1 MVPSP
6 IRRLL
11 NNRIAQNAAA
21 LYAVQLFSTLLP
33 LVSIPI
39 LTRILGPESMGFLG
53 FGQSFANWL
62 AVVGEY
68 GFNYSATRS
77 IARQRDNANAVAG
90 IVMSIIGAKL
100 LLVLGMFLVTVVG
113 LLAIPIFREQNALAF
128 WALGIAVAAALNPLW
143 YFQAI
148 ERAWFMAVLE
158 FVARILHLLG
168 IILFVRD
175 PQDAWVALAAQAV
188 TALFTASIGLYL
200 MYREVPFKMPT
211 LPLSVVAL
219 RVSWS
224 LFLARAADSFYVSA
238 NGMILGLLSVPA
250 QIGFFSSAERLVRPG
265 LSFLFPLAQAIYPR
279 INNLM
284 KRDEQAATR
293 LSWLALLATT
303 GLGFAGGMML
313 FLVAPWVVPWLLGDQ
328 FHDSVPVVQVL
339 SLLLPIVGFGFS
351 LSMQYMFPR
360 RMDREVT
367 FSVLIAASVNVV
379 LAILLAPRMGAMGMA
394 IAVVSAEASA
404 ALTRFVILKLRRVL

>member
-1 MVPSP
+1 MIPSP
-6 IRRLL
+6 IRRLM

-21 LYAVQLFSTLLP
+21 LYAVQIFTTLLP
-33 LVSIPI
+33 LATIPF
-39 LTRILGPESMGFLG
+39 LSRVLGPDSMGLVVA
-53 FGQSFANWL
+53 GQSFANWL

-90 IVMSIIGAKL
+90 IVMSIIGAKM
-100 LLVLGMFLVTVVG
+100 LLVLGIAVIA
-113 LLAIPIFREQNALAF
+113 LLGMLLIPIFQSHQMLVV
-128 WALGIAVAAALNPLW
+128 WALGIAIAAAINPLW

-148 ERAWFMAVLE
+148 ERAWFMALLE
-158 FVARILHLLG
+158 FIARILHLVGVYLY
-168 IILFVRD
+168 VRSPD
-175 PQDAWVALAAQAV
+175 DAWIALAAQGIS
-188 TALFTASIGLYL
+188 ALFTASIGLYM

-211 LPLSVVAL
+211 VPLSIVAL
-219 RVSWS
+219 KVSWS
-224 LFLARAADSFYVSA
+224 LFLARAADSLYVSA
-238 NGMILGLLSVPA
+238 NGVILGFFSVPA
-250 QIGFFSSAERLVRPG
+250 QIAFFGNAERLVRPG

-293 LSWLALLATT
+293 LGWLALLATS
-303 GLGFAGGMML
+303 GLGLLGGVL
-313 FLVAPWVVPWLLGDQ
+313 LIVLAPFLVPLVFGPGYETAI
-328 FHDSVPVVQVL
+328 PVLQVL
-339 SLLLPIVGFGFS
+339 ALLLPIVGFGFS

-367 FSVLIAASVNVV
+367 LSVVIAAVVNVV
-379 LAILLAPRMGAMGMA
+379 LAIALAPRMGALGMA

-404 ALTRFVILKLRRVL
+404 ALVRLVILKARRVL